1 MQNIRAIP
9 LIYQILLEM
18 KGLCITLFLF
28 LSLLCTFSEVRAQ
41 SMDILRL
48 RAWIRSHHPDPGAAP
63 DTTFPNTLDQ
73 LARAYYGVNADSAF
87 FFARQALDY
96 SEKTGYEKGQAESW
110 RMIGNTYEMIGDYQ
124 HMLSSYHQSKII
136 AERIGNTSLVARVNL
151 NIALFFKQMGEYD
164 AALRQIGNVNAI
176 YETNGDSVQLA
187 YVLSHLSDISFYQ
200 HQYNKALEYATRAM
214 QVSAALK
221 DSLAISGFNNDVG
234 RILAAEGQYPEAI
247 LHHRQSMDYY
257 RRIEDRL
264 GETETAAFLA
274 RAYQSEKDYTRALY
288 YARQSLD
295 SARRLQRK
303 KEIKEAGQILAEI
316 YEAQHDYSLALQY
329 YKLYKD
335 FSDSLFNEQTR
346 KQTFALEARYEYEK
360 KEDSLREAAVK
371 KDIMQQHHDR
381 NHTHQIVL
389 AVLLI
394 IFLIVLVI
402 IQLNRRSEIRRAN
415 QLLVTKNQEIE
426 QQKEAIEHQAVQ
438 LLLNN
443 QQKDKLF
450 SIIAHDLKG
459 PLNSLKGLMDLLKEN
474 KLPEP
479 EIRSMMAELS
489 RNVGYSSELVG
500 NLLFWASSQL
510 DGIVITPVV
519 LPMRQLMDEITGI
532 YARQAAEKNISFE
545 NKIDPDCK
553 VFADPD
559 MTQVIFRNLIS
570 NAIKFC
576 QSGDMITISSTV
588 RDGKFIEICVADTGI
603 GIREDILEKIRRKES
618 ITTYGTAKEKGT
630 GLGMLLCREFAEA
643 NHGKFRVDS
652 ELGKGSWFYFTIPV
666 AASSA

>member
-1 MQNIRAIP
+1 
-9 LIYQILLEM
+9 
-18 KGLCITLFLF
+18 
-28 LSLLCTFSEVRAQ
+28 
-41 SMDILRL
+41 MDILRL

>member
-1 MQNIRAIP
+1 M
-9 LIYQILLEM
+9 
-18 KGLCITLFLF
+18 LF
-28 LSLLCTFSEVRAQ
+28 LSSYLVCAFSEAQAQ

-48 RAWIRSHHPDPGAAP
+48 RAQLQTHHPGLIATP
-63 DTTFPNTLDQ
+63 DTAFANTLTL
-73 LARAYYGVNADSAF
+73 LARAWYGINADSAF
-87 FFARQALDY
+87 FYARQALAY
-96 SEKTGYEKGQAESW
+96 SDKTAYEKGKAESW

-124 HMLSSYHQSKII
+124 NMLSSYHESRII
-136 AERIGNTSLVARVNL
+136 AERIGNTSLVAKVNL

-164 AALRQIGNVNAI
+164 MALRQMGNVNVI
-176 YETNGDSVQLA
+176 YETSGDSVQLA

-200 HQYNKALEYATRAM
+200 HQYNKAMEYATRAM
-214 QVSAALK
+214 QVSTALK
-221 DSLAISGFNNDVG
+221 DSLALASFNNDVG
-234 RILAAEGQYPEAI
+234 RILVAKGQYPDAI
-247 LHHRQSMDYY
+247 RRHRQSMEYY
-257 RRIEDRL
+257 TRNDDRL
-264 GETETAAFLA
+264 GETETNVLLA
-274 RAYQSEKDYTRALY
+274 RAYLAGKDYTQALR
-288 YARQSLD
+288 YARASLD
-295 SARRLQRK
+295 SARRLRRK
-303 KEIKEAGQILAEI
+303 KEIKESGQVLAAI
-316 YEAQHDYSLALQY
+316 YEAKGDYSTSLNY

-335 FSDSLFNEQTR
+335 FSDSLFNEQNR
-346 KQTFALEARYEYEK
+346 KQTFALEVRYEYER

-371 KDIMQQHHDR
+371 KDIMQQHIDR
-381 NHTHQIVL
+381 SHTQQTVT

-394 IFLIVLVI
+394 VFLIVLVL
-402 IQLNRRSEIRRAN
+402 IQLGRRAEIRKAN

-474 KLPEP
+474 KLPES

-510 DGIVITPVV
+510 DGIVITPIV
-519 LPMRQLMDEITGI
+519 LPMRQMMDEIIAI
-532 YARQAAEKNISFE
+532 YARQAADKNISFSNE
-545 NKIDPDCK
+545 IDPDATA
-553 VFADPD
+553 FADPD
-559 MTQVIFRNLIS
+559 MTQVIFRNLLS

-576 QSGDMITISSTV
+576 RAGDRITINSKL

-603 GIREDILEKIRRKES
+603 GIREDVLEKIRRKES
-618 ITTYGTAKEKGT
+618 VTTYGTAKEKGT

-652 ELGKGSWFYFTIPV
+652 EWGKGSWFYFTIPLAV
-666 AASSA
+666 SPA